1 MTFDRALSFCCH
13 FVIIGLIEHI
23 YGRNFILDQLLC
35 QLNQAQLEAVTS
47 TEGFIRVIAGA
58 GSGKS
63 SVARELTQRYGLKE
77 VWSYTARPPRFDG
90 EPGHIFVTPE
100 QFDAAGKMS
109 AFTLYDGYRYGVPES
124 AIEEN
129 DIYVIDPAGIRNMWE
144 RYSGSKEVV
153 VIAIYAPQEER
164 AERMLERG
172 DTPEAVKERL
182 QFDVKEFENLHI
194 MADAWF
200 SNRILEDTVMAVYS
214 YMMVKERWL

>member
-1 MTFDRALSFCCH
+1 MKN
-13 FVIIGLIEHI
+13 I
-23 YGRNFILDQLLC
+23 YLL
-35 QLNQAQLEAVTS
+35 
-47 TEGFIRVIAGA
+47 AGPS

-63 SVARELTQRYGLKE
+63 SVARELTKRFGLKE
-77 VWSYTARPPRFDG
+77 VWSYTERPRRYPD

-100 QFDAAGKMS
+100 EFDAAGPMC
-109 AFTLYDGYRYGVPES
+109 AFTIYNGYRYGVPQS
-124 AIEEN
+124 VVDN
-129 DIYVIDPAGIRNMWE
+129 SDIYVIDPAGIRYMWE

-200 SNRILEDTVMAVYS
+200 SNRNLEETVKAVYA